1 MENEAEK
8 MKLMV
13 KVEKAGITIPIER
26 LKGLNEGDIVQVQI
40 EKVYISKR
48 IKKDLIQKLPF
59 FLQSYV
65 KMNGNLSDF
74 KCGTDLAQ
82 ICVIKLC

>member
-26 LKGLNEGDIVQVQI
+26 LKGLNEGDIVQAQI

-48 IKKDLIQKLPF
+48 IKKDLIQT
-59 FLQSYV
+59 
-65 KMNGNLSDF
+65 LS
-74 KCGTDLAQ
+74 L
-82 ICVIKLC
+82 

>member
-26 LKGLNEGDIVQVQI
+26 LKDINEGDIVQIQI
-40 EKVYISKR
+40 GKLYISR
-48 IKKDLIQKLPF
+48 RTKKDLIQTL
-59 FLQSYV
+59 
-65 KMNGNLSDF
+65 NL
-74 KCGTDLAQ
+74 
-82 ICVIKLC
+82 

>member
-26 LKGLNEGDIVQVQI
+26 LKDINEGDIVQMQI
-40 EKVYISKR
+40 EKLYMSKR
-48 IKKDLIQKLPF
+48 TKKDLIQT
-59 FLQSYV
+59 
-65 KMNGNLSDF
+65 LS
-74 KCGTDLAQ
+74 L
-82 ICVIKLC
+82 